1 MDGAMS
7 SEIRAASFA
16 RPSPVR
22 ASSSSCVPRTRT
34 NEYSA
39 ATKKPFIKTRMNVRM
54 MAAPASI
61 RPHSGTEYTP
71 TMRVVVRLFAS
82 YREAAGMGRI
92 ELELGPGATVKDAI
106 AEIVRRYP
114 LVAEGGRVVIAKN
127 REYVDASESLADGDE
142 VALIPPVSGGAMRV
156 APIMVSA
163 SPLSLDDALEALR
176 DPGHGGLVLFL

>member
-1 MDGAMS
+1 MYGSMS
-7 SEIRAASFA
+7 FEIRAASLA
-16 RPSPVR
+16 APLPVF

-39 ATKKPFIKTRMNVRM
+39 ATKKPFTRTRMNVTM

-61 RPHSGTEYTP
+61 RHHSRTEYTP

-92 ELELGPGATVKDAI
+92 ELELPPHATVKDAI
-106 AEIVRRYP
+106 AEILRRFP
-114 LVAEGGRVVIAKN
+114 LVAEGRTVVIAKN
-127 REYVDASESLADGDE
+127 REYVDASAPLADGDE

-163 SPLSLDDALEALR
+163 SPLSL
-176 DPGHGGLVLFL
+176 